1 MILRYL
7 FNDPNLLTKGISHG
21 YFNKKP
27 GYDLKSAP
35 VNRPLCS
42 IPHLK
47 CNELIW
53 TSLFVTS
60 PHVDLFRG
68 HGAGGEVRLDKESHD
83 RANVSPY
90 RNVSFC
96 GGTKRP
102 LC

>member
-7 FNDPNLLTKGISHG
+7 FNDPNLLTKGISYG

-53 TSLFVTS
+53 TS
-60 PHVDLFRG
+60 P
-68 HGAGGEVRLDKESHD
+68 
-83 RANVSPY
+83 
-90 RNVSFC
+90 FC
-96 GGTKRP
+96 YIAPRRP
-102 LC
+102 LSWPRCWGPLKTLMVFMGGGVLLKS